1 MPSFVKDD
9 FAAKLKKIK
18 ATQKNLNIQL
28 TAQRDRLDQMLRS
41 QERVSRKHAE
51 QYYWQH
57 GLMSYLTRPLIWQFY
72 ANDSDTQGTAALWLG
87 EQWVDEHGKPIDV
100 SGCLNVIL

>member
-1 MPSFVKDD
+1 MICGSSPMARRKKTVPSFVKDD

-18 ATQKNLNIQL
+18 ATQKNLNTQL

-41 QERVSRKHAE
+41 QERVSREHAE

-57 GLMSYLTRPLIWQFY
+57 GLMSPT
-72 ANDSDTQGTAALWLG
+72 
-87 EQWVDEHGKPIDV
+87 
-100 SGCLNVIL
+100 